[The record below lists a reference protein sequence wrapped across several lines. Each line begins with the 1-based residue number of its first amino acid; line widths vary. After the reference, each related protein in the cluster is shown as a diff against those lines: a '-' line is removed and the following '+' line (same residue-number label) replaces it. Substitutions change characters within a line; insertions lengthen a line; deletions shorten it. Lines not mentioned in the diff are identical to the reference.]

1 MYKLTYIGLF
11 LATLMLVACE
21 SNVTNVSPPQVDPEL
36 VVFSFI
42 SPEEDSI
49 LVEVRMTTPIFSGGD
64 LSKDRV
70 MDAQVRLKAVGGAEV
85 VLPHQGNGRYMIASS
100 AFQLQAGQQYQ
111 LKVHTPSGFQASAFT
126 TVPLENPAIS
136 AIDTFTVPA
145 GFGFNVHLARASW
158 LDLAGKQYYRLCSRQ
173 LYSTPNGDSLYS
185 ILDNSLLSDSQK
197 DGQLLQATVEYF
209 PRENDSLQTVNN
221 ELLLLTTDENYYKY
235 HQRRFQYTGDNP
247 FEEPLPMY
255 DNIDGGT
262 GCFGSFRLQKRSF

>member
-1 MYKLTYIGLF
+1 MYKLVYIGLF
-11 LATLMLVACE
+11 MAALMLTACE

-42 SPEEDSI
+42 SPEDDSI

-70 MDAQVRLKAVGGAEV
+70 TDAQVRLRAVGGAEIV
-85 VLPHQGNGRYMIASS
+85 IPHQGNGRYTIAGST
-100 AFQLQAGQQYQ
+100 FQIQAGQQYQ
-111 LKVHTPSGFQASAFT
+111 LLVNTPNGYQASAFT
-126 TVPLENPAIS
+126 TVPFENPAIT
-136 AIDTFTVPA
+136 AIDTFNVPA
-145 GFGFNVHLARASW
+145 GFGFNIYLARASW
-158 LDLAGKQYYRLCSRQ
+158 QDLPGKHYYRLSSRQ
-173 LYSTPNGDSLYS
+173 LYTTPNGDTLYS

-197 DGQLLQATVEYF
+197 ENQLLQATVEYY
-209 PRENDSLQTVNN
+209 PQESDSLQTANY

-247 FEEPLPMY
+247 FEEPLPMF

-262 GCFGSFRLQKRSF
+262 GCFGSYRLQKRNF